1 MISQL
6 KLESYQLEALL
17 ESLPIPISCASLQG
31 GKILFMNGKFREI
44 YGYRSSDFAS
54 VEDWIVR
61 VYPLAS
67 QQVSARER
75 WSAYFE
81 GGGKQVYEVPA
92 VEVNVQCADGSIKTA
107 LHGGVI
113 LPEAGLALA
122 TFVDITERKRDE
134 ATLKALAE
142 KDALTGLLNRRAFDF
157 YLEHLTQKAADE
169 NQMLLLILLDLD
181 RFKAIND
188 TYGHQTGDLVLKHVA
203 SVLSACVRSSDYLA
217 RFGGDEFGILASNI
231 TTKKTAERLCSK
243 IIDMLHEPFDIGADN
258 PYRIN
263 TSIGFAIYPLAA
275 TSHEQL
281 FKKADEALYISK
293 SNGRGMWTAAKEEG

>member
-31 GKILFMNGKFREI
+31 GKILFMNGKFRDT
-44 YGYRSSDFAS
+44 YGYRVSDFAS
-54 VEDWIVR
+54 VEEWIKR
-61 VYPLAS
+61 AYPLDGQRIA
-67 QQVSARER
+67 ARER
-75 WSAYFE
+75 WSAYFA
-81 GGGKQVYEVPA
+81 GSSRQVYEVPPI
-92 VEVNVQCADGSIKTA
+92 EVNIKCADGSIKTA

-113 LPEAGLALA
+113 LPDAGLGLA
-122 TFVDITERKRDE
+122 TFIDITEHKRDE

-157 YLEHLTQKAADE
+157 YLEHLTQKAAEE

-188 TYGHQTGDLVLKHVA
+188 TYGHQTGDLVLKHVGV
-203 SVLSACVRSSDYLA
+203 VLSACVRSSDYLA
-217 RFGGDEFGILASNI
+217 RFGGDEFGIIAPNI

-243 IIDMLHEPFDIGADN
+243 IIDMLDQPFDIGPDHA
-258 PYRIN
+258 YRIN

-275 TSHEQL
+275 TSCQQL
-281 FKKADEALYISK
+281 FKKADEALYLSK
-293 SNGRGMWTAAKEEG
+293 SSGRGMWTAAKEQG